1 MSQTANSSASK
12 KSKTKTD
19 KDQRYEN
26 MLKSIDLGLDKA
38 DQKQQHK
45 EANDDDNDFGNFGQT
60 DSGAGL
66 SIMDLVSNLQKN
78 DKTSGQTAKLRSDV
92 SELIQKV
99 DIYLERW
106 LTVEL

>member
-1 MSQTANSSASK
+1 MSNTANSSASK

-19 KDQRYEN
+19 KEQRYDN
-26 MLKSIDLGLDKA
+26 MLKQIDLKLDKA
-38 DQKQQHK
+38 DQKQ
-45 EANDDDNDFGNFGQT
+45 ANFDDADDSGFDTFGSSNA
-60 DSGAGL
+60 GAGL

-99 DIYLERW
+99 SDLW
-106 LTVEL
+106 GFSG